1 MPDPNGIAARNA
13 HHPEVILSK
22 IRTVFGVEVS
32 SRSTHFFGAVERR
45 SKGYPMPLQTTL
57 GLVRD
62 ATQRP
67 RRNTSLRRLMGL
79 LRRSRERAHSR
90 PDLCEVD
97 DRILQDIGLRRD
109 ALPHKPTAPFWQ

>member
-1 MPDPNGIAARNA
+1 MRSELDLGSKPHFPESIA
-13 HHPEVILSK
+13 SK
-22 IRTVFGVEVS
+22 IRTVFGVETS

-45 SKGYPMPLQTTL
+45 SKGYLMPLQTTL

-67 RRNTSLRRLMGL
+67 RRNTTPRRLMGL
-79 LRRSRERAHSR
+79 LRRWRERAHSR

-97 DRILQDIGLRRD
+97 DRILEDIGLRRD
-109 ALPHKPTAPFWQ
+109 ALLHKPTAPFW

>member
-1 MPDPNGIAARNA
+1 MCDPNWILAANP
-13 HHPEVILSK
+13 HFPETIVSK
-22 IRTVFGVEVS
+22 IRAVFGVETS

-67 RRNTSLRRLMGL
+67 RRNTTPRRLMGL
-79 LRRSRERAHSR
+79 LRRWRERAHSR

-97 DRILQDIGLRRD
+97 DRILEDIGLRRD
-109 ALPHKPTAPFWQ
+109 ALPHKPTAPL

>member
-1 MPDPNGIAARNA
+1 
-13 HHPEVILSK
+13 
-22 IRTVFGVEVS
+22 
-32 SRSTHFFGAVERR
+32 
-45 SKGYPMPLQTTL
+45 
-57 GLVRD
+57 
-62 ATQRP
+62 
-67 RRNTSLRRLMGL
+67 MGL